1 MEPVRFQV
9 VEQQGQQVVQEI
21 YKVIVHRFSISDTD
35 DPEIYV
41 AGPIFDWERSEAGKF
56 VMKHAITVPVFHK
69 NHHIDSLNYEYAITA
84 ELEKKK
90 YSEFL
95 LRFGK
100 NGNNK
105 N

>member
-1 MEPVRFQV
+1 MGPVRFQV
-9 VEQQGQQVVQEI
+9 IEQDGQQVVQEI
-21 YKVIVHRFSISDTD
+21 YKAVVHRFSISDTD
-35 DPEIYV
+35 DPEIY
-41 AGPIFDWERSEAGKF
+41 AAEPIWKWQQSDAGKF
-56 VMKHAITVPVFHK
+56 VMEHAIDVPVFHK
-69 NHHIDSLNYEYAITA
+69 SISVHSLCYDYAITA

-105 N
+105 S

>member
-1 MEPVRFQV
+1 MGSVRFQV
-9 VEQQGQQVVQEI
+9 MEQQGQQIVQEI
-21 YKVIVHRFSISDTD
+21 YKAVVHRFRISDVD
-35 DPEIYV
+35 DPEIF
-41 AGPIFDWERSEAGKF
+41 AAEPIWRWQQSDAGKF
-56 VMKHAITVPVFHK
+56 VMEHAIDVPVFNRHL
-69 NHHIDSLNYEYAITA
+69 DASTYGYEYAIVA

-105 N
+105 S

>member
-1 MEPVRFQV
+1 MAPMRFQV
-9 VEQQGQQVVQEI
+9 VEQDGQQVVQEI
-21 YKVIVHRFSISDTD
+21 YRAVVHRFLISHTE
-35 DPEIYV
+35 DPDIY
-41 AGPIFDWERSEAGKF
+41 AAEPIWKWQQSDAGKF
-56 VMKHAITVPVFHK
+56 VMKHTFSRPEFHK
-69 NHHIDSLNYEYAITA
+69 NLRALSLDYEYAITA

>member
-21 YKVIVHRFSISDTD
+21 YKVVVHRFSISDTE
-35 DPEIYV
+35 DPEIYA
-41 AGPIFDWERSEAGKF
+41 AGPIFDWERSEAGQF
-56 VMKHAITVPVFHK
+56 VMKHAINVPVFHK
-69 NHHIDSLNYEYAITA
+69 NISFHSLDYEYAITA

-105 N
+105 S

>member
-1 MEPVRFQV
+1 MELVRFQV
-9 VEQQGQQVVQEI
+9 VEQHDLQIVQEI
-21 YKVIVHRFSISDTD
+21 YKVVVHKFSVLYTD
-35 DPEIYV
+35 DPEIY
-41 AGPIFDWERSEAGKF
+41 AAEPIWRWQQSEAGKF
-56 VMKHAITVPVFHK
+56 VMEHAITVPVFHK
-69 NHHIDSLNYEYAITA
+69 NISFESLDYEYAITA

-105 N
+105 S